1 MAHLDALTIVAKP
14 DWQPK
19 TVVEQRRLKLITK
32 LQEQL
37 RMVEAELGGKRYQR
51 LKWTT
56 DVDEDGQPVRVQMPT
71 RLKAWW
77 LKDAAGVILFSLRYG
92 AKPIAL
98 NKDGK
103 SAVEVGKLERLPEV
117 ITILI
122 KAVQD
127 GELDAQLSAIS
138 ADRPLLPS
146 KAAKPASKR

>member
-1 MAHLDALTIVAKP
+1 M
-14 DWQPK
+14 
-19 TVVEQRRLKLITK
+19 
-32 LQEQL
+32 
-37 RMVEAELGGKRYQR
+37 
-51 LKWTT
+51 
-56 DVDEDGQPVRVQMPT
+56 
-71 RLKAWW
+71 
-77 LKDAAGVILFSLRYG
+77 ILFSLRYG